1 MGFLVVLLSLYFA
14 QQDGSGIFEIML
26 TVGTL
31 LLMPIT
37 IPLLW
42 GLFIRKTPW
51 WAALLSI
58 GSALLIASLAFFDV
72 PLTYFGFSQEFSDGF
87 QWNFQQQFFGIFIAG
102 TFGFLISTLFAPT
115 KDSEHRLMVD
125 DFFKTMKTPIDF
137 EKEIGEGND
146 LRQLTVIGRFGAA
159 VAVFIALLLFIPNPI
174 KGKIAIL
181 ILALFI
187 GGISALMIRAGRK
200 VEK

>member
-1 MGFLVVLLSLYFA
+1 M
-14 QQDGSGIFEIML
+14 I

-42 GLFIRKTPW
+42 GHFYSKN
-51 WAALLSI
+51 ALVGCLVI
-58 GSALLIASLAFFDV
+58 YWLCALIIASLAFFDV
-72 PLTYFGFSQEFSDGF
+72 PMTYFGFSQAFSDGI
-87 QWNFQQQFFGIFIAG
+87 QWNFQQQFFSVFVAG
-102 TFGFLISTLFAPT
+102 TFGFLISTLFAPAKT
-115 KDSEHRLMVD
+115 SEHRTMVD
-125 DFFKTMKTPIDF
+125 EFFKTMKTPIDF

-159 VAVFIALLLFIPNPI
+159 VAVFIALLLLIPNPI
-174 KGKIAIL
+174 KGRIAIL

-187 GGISALMIRAGRK
+187 GAISALMIRAGRK
-200 VEK
+200 NKN